1 MLERFPEVHLKK
13 TRVIYVEDDPTL
25 LSIVSKLLRN
35 QPELEIVSVGN
46 SADALAKIDSQVF
59 HAALLDIS
67 LGQSSISGIELAHQ
81 IRSRNSDIGIVFFSQ
96 YASSAKPT
104 DQGDYYMG
112 WSTIAKTAE
121 LDGKYISRV
130 LVDSALGKSHNV
142 KAEEASPSSA
152 EYFRQLNP
160 RQIKLMSLLC
170 QGYDTGKTSQE
181 LGLAP
186 ITVRA
191 ELTKIYKI
199 LVPDPEPGTD
209 LRTTAVLRYLRSNPD
224 LGWFGD
230 D

>member
-1 MLERFPEVHLKK
+1 MQERFPEVSLKK

-25 LSIVSKLLRN
+25 LGIVSKLLRN
-35 QPELEIVSVGN
+35 QPELEVVSVSN
-46 SADALAKIDSQVF
+46 STDALAKVDSQVF

-67 LGQSSISGIELAHQ
+67 LGQSSMSGIELAHQ
-81 IRSRNSDIGIVFFSQ
+81 IRTRNSDIGIVFFSQ

-104 DQGDYYMG
+104 EQDDYYMG

-121 LDGKYISRV
+121 LDGKYISKV

-142 KAEEASPSSA
+142 KAEEASPTSA
-152 EYFRQLNP
+152 EYVKRLN
-160 RQIKLMSLLC
+160 RKQIKLMSLLC
-170 QGYDTGKTSQE
+170 QGYDTNKTSE
-181 LGLAP
+181 ALGLAP

-224 LGWFGD
+224 PGWLRD